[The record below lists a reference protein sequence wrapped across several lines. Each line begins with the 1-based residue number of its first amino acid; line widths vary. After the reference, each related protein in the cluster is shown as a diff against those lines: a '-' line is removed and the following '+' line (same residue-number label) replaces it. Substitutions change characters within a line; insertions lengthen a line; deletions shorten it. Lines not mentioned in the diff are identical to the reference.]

1 MKHIVHR
8 ITTFLLCAF
17 CLTPAALAQ
26 DLDDILQAKLR
37 PGWRT
42 DDGIHMAAL
51 QLDMAP
57 GWKTYWRSPGDS
69 GIPPLVDF
77 SRSTNL
83 AKGTLEFPA
92 PTTFDINGM
101 TSVGYTSDVIFPLLL
116 TPEVADSPMH
126 VEAHVMLGVCKD
138 ICVPFEITVAA
149 DLLAGIP
156 YEGTSASELRDALT
170 ARPTPSDAALT
181 CQTEMTAS
189 GQTLTTHLTL
199 PASHAAEFA
208 IIELADREIW
218 VSEAQTTRQG
228 DALTVS
234 VSLEHVGGHGF
245 TFDPATLRLT
255 LLTGPTALD
264 LTGCD

>member
-1 MKHIVHR
+1 MKMTYR
-8 ITTFLLCAF
+8 FFTALLALWVGLPLPLAASETDVVS
-17 CLTPAALAQ
+17 LTLV
-26 DLDDILQAKLR
+26 
-37 PGWRT
+37 PGWQAE
-42 DDGIHMAAL
+42 DGTHVAGLAIAL
-51 QLDMAP
+51 AP
-57 GWKTYWRSPGDS
+57 GWKTYWRSPGDA

-83 AKGTLEFPA
+83 AKGTVEFPA

-156 YEGTSASELRDALT
+156 YEGTSASDLRDALT

-189 GQTLTTHLTL
+189 GQTLTTQLTL
-199 PASHAAEFA
+199 PASDAAEFA